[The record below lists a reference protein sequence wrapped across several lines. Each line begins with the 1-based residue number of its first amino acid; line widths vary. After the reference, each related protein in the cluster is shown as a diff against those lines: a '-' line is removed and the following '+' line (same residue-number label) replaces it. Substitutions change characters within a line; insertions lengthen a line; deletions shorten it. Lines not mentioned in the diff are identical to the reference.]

1 MTYTITVENVGTENA
16 SNLTITDQLP
26 AGLELLT
33 AEPNGMVD
41 TATNTASWII
51 NDLAVGDPPVAVNAT
66 ARVLAANTEIVNTA
80 TVSVGTGPNPQT
92 TNPKSNITSGS
103 AEAEPVPGLTE
114 LYRVTLIM
122 LVLLLALIFI
132 RNSDRNGRRAS

>member
-1 MTYTITVENVGTENA
+1 MGTENA
-16 SNLTITDQLP
+16 SNITIIDQLP

-33 AEPNGMVD
+33 AEPGGTVD
-41 TATNTASWII
+41 IATNTASWII
-51 NDLAVGDPPVAVNAT
+51 SDLAVGDPPVVVNAT

-80 TVSVGTGPNPQT
+80 TVSVGTGPNQQI

-103 AEAEPVPGLTE
+103 VEAIPVPGLTQ
-114 LYRVTLIM
+114 LYRVMLIM

-132 RNSDRNGRRAS
+132 RNSDRNGRRAGY